1 MLNVANLVIDPAF
14 AQNISLYRS
23 SGKWDKG
30 KFISNPPE
38 QLTIIGSVQP
48 AGEKDTIMTPQGNQI
63 QAEVAVYSNS
73 VIHTTRAG
81 SNPGLS
87 DEIEWSGA
95 RYRVMRVEDWHDF
108 GYYKALCVRKAG
120 SNE

>member
-1 MLNVANLVIDPAF
+1 MLSVANLVIDPAF

-73 VIHTTRAG
+73 AIYTIRDFQMK
-81 SNPGLS
+81 SNGAEPA
-87 DEIEWSGA
+87 IE
-95 RYRVMRVEDWHDF
+95 
-108 GYYKALCVRKAG
+108 
-120 SNE
+120 